1 MIRLAGLLLMLL
13 AVAAAPIAAEDLDDL
28 FGSSDTAEDDLFGS
42 SSDTDDLF
50 GGDSLVEDVVE
61 TDLALSDL
69 LLTNDQGPVISGSY
83 SFSISPRATWSVDD
97 QELSWGLSGGISSR
111 LILDARPS
119 ADTRFFLKADMAY
132 PYTDRLLS
140 LKELF
145 GDFDIDDRVFFR
157 VGKQTLNWGVGYFFS
172 PANLLNITDIDP
184 ADAEAELEGP
194 LSVKMN
200 MPIGIDNLYGY
211 VIIPEASVDLMDLAY
226 AIKYEKVI
234 GSSEVGIGGYYTEDQ
249 APSLMATLSTTT
261 FGDIML
267 FGEVLLRYGSDATF
281 ITGITPPST
290 VNLAELP
297 DDRFYGSATA
307 GFMFSKSFDGSDLG
321 ISLTGQYYYN
331 GESYDGADL
340 IAVSFINSGAHYGA
354 ANLSVSL
361 TDELSAGVFWY
372 GNMSDLSGMV
382 RPVVSW
388 TVDDTIRI
396 SLDAS
401 ITYGDAGDQFT
412 PDIPLGEMTL
422 GHVIIPTLSI
432 SLGGAQF

>member
-1 MIRLAGLLLMLL
+1 MKHMIRLAGLLLMLL
-13 AVAAAPIAAEDLDDL
+13 AVAVAPIAAEDLDDL
-28 FGSSDTAEDDLFGS
+28 FGSSDTAEEDLFGS

-83 SFSISPRATWSVDD
+83 SFSIAPSATWSVDD

-111 LILDARPS
+111 LILDVRPS

-132 PYTDRLLS
+132 PYTDSLLS

-211 VIIPEASVDLMDLAY
+211 VIIPEASVDPMDLAY

-281 ITGITPPST
+281 ITTGGE
-290 VNLAELP
+290 VNLS

-331 GESYDGADL
+331 GESYDGAL
-340 IAVSFINSGAHYGA
+340 LAVPPAKIGAHYGA

-372 GNMSDLSGMV
+372 GNMSDLSGIV
-382 RPVVSW
+382 TPVVRW
-388 TVDDTIRI
+388 AADENI
-396 SLDAS
+396 
-401 ITYGDAGDQFT
+401 
-412 PDIPLGEMTL
+412 
-422 GHVIIPTLSI
+422 SI
-432 SLGGAQF
+432 SLNAILNYGGQEMNILRQFPGMSSSRPSRSLLEEHSSNESRCADHRG